1 MIIRAIIMLVTPGPR
16 ATAITIAMT
25 SAGNAKTTSVKRMR
39 SSSSSPPLTAAIEP
53 IIKPTTRAKATTPTP
68 TDTSFGVATMI
79 RLKTSLPRR
88 SVPKKCESEGGASL
102 GPVSFCIG
110 PYGVAVMPRA
120 VAIPT
125 SIAVSRKIATVTAP
139 ILASRFLPMMA
150 RTDRNR
156 AAVLVYIWEHLS
168 SYRSPEP
175 NLRVHD
181 CIQEV
186 GDEVADC
193 YRYCEDYGRR
203 EDAWVILPKEGGDY
217 ILTQA
222 RVGEYVFDEYRS
234 RDEPRK
240 DD

>member
-88 SVPKKCESEGGASL
+88 SVPNRCESEGGASL
-102 GPVSFCIG
+102 GPVSVCTG
-110 PYGVAVMPRA
+110 PYGVTVMPRA
-120 VAIPT
+120 VATPT
-125 SIAVSRKIATVTAP
+125 TIAVSRKTATMTAP

-156 AAVLVYIWEHLS
+156 AIVL
-168 SYRSPEP
+168 
-175 NLRVHD
+175 
-181 CIQEV
+181 
-186 GDEVADC
+186 ADH
-193 YRYCEDYGRR
+193 
-203 EDAWVILPKEGGDY
+203 I
-217 ILTQA
+217 
-222 RVGEYVFDEYRS
+222 
-234 RDEPRK
+234 
-240 DD
+240 